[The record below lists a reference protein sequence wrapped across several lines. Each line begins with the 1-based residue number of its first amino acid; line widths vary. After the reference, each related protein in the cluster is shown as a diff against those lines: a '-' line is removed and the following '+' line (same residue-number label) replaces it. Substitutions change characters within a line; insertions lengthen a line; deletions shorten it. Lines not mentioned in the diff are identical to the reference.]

1 MIIFSLSDALEVIIY
16 FKRQIK
22 EISTQNE
29 LHSPLNVLVL
39 AHGSAHSTGPQKA
52 FLQIKQQM
60 QTLDNVTDLGV
71 VHGEPNY
78 KDRLN
83 LMNRWNPLI
92 IVPYFIDFGW
102 IVKENCDFIIEER
115 SKGDGGATSSF
126 L

>member
-1 MIIFSLSDALEVIIY
+1 M
-16 FKRQIK
+16 
-22 EISTQNE
+22 
-29 LHSPLNVLVL
+29 
-39 AHGSAHSTGPQKA
+39 
-52 FLQIKQQM
+52 QIKQQM

-115 SKGDGGATSSF
+115 SKGDGGATCMTDPLF
-126 L
+126 FNECMIPAINR